1 MQSTLPASSPSS
13 AADPSPAA
21 STHAASTRPWLL
33 GSGVAVLILAVI
45 WIAVH
50 LYTGRRY
57 GFFVDELYYM
67 DCARHLAWGYVD
79 QPPLVAVLAWF
90 EHAVLGNS
98 LLALRSLTILA
109 GAIEILLTG
118 LIARDL
124 GGGRL
129 AQFLSALCVL
139 VAPGILSIDHFFS
152 MNSFEPLFW
161 MGCAWIV
168 IRIVRTGDARL
179 WLWFGVVAGLGLENK
194 YSMGLFGFALVAGL
208 LLASQYRLF
217 ASRWFWI
224 GGAIAFLIFL
234 PNLLWN
240 VVHHFP
246 FLQLQQNIKRSGRDV
261 ALSPLGFLGQESLT
275 MLPLSLPIWLG
286 GLWFFFFTA
295 RGRAFR
301 FLGWAWVIT
310 AGVIMILSP
319 RVYYLFPAFPV
330 VFAGGAVLWEQLLR
344 RRGFI
349 ILKGTWVTLMILMGV
364 ALAPIVIP
372 VLSPEDYIK
381 YVKVTHLQP
390 PRIENHQLG
399 PLPQLFAD
407 QFGWPE
413 MAATVA
419 SVYNSLPADVR
430 PRTAIFAQSYGQAGA
445 IDYYGPSLGLPQA
458 ISGHQ
463 SYYLWGPDGYTGESM
478 IVMGDRRERLEQIF
492 TSVRWM
498 AKINHPYAMPYNNVD
513 VYYCQGLKQ
522 PLAEFWPQVK
532 NWD

>member
-1 MQSTLPASSPSS
+1 MQSAPPASSLDHSQIDNS
-13 AADPSPAA
+13 HSP
-21 STHAASTRPWLL
+21 STRPWLL
-33 GSGVAVLILAVI
+33 GSGVAVFVLALIKV
-45 WIAVH
+45 AVH

-57 GFFVDELYYM
+57 GFFVDELYYL

-79 QPPLVAVLAWF
+79 QPPLVAALAWF
-90 EHAVLGNS
+90 ERTFLGDS
-98 LLALRSLTILA
+98 LLAVRSPTILA
-109 GAIEILLTG
+109 GAAEVVLTG
-118 LIARDL
+118 LIAREL
-124 GGGRL
+124 GGGRF

-161 MGCAWIV
+161 MGCAWLL
-168 IRIVRTGDARL
+168 IRIVRTGRAHL
-179 WLWFGVVAGLGLENK
+179 WLWFGLVAGLGLENK
-194 YSMGLFGFALVAGL
+194 YSMGLFAFALLAGL
-208 LLASQYRLF
+208 LLSGQYRLF

-224 GGAIAFLIFL
+224 GGVIALLIFL

-246 FLQLQQNIKRSGRDV
+246 FLELQQNIKRSGRDV
-261 ALSPLGFLGQESLT
+261 ALSPLGFLQQEQLA

-286 GLWFFFFTA
+286 GIAYFFFSPS
-295 RGRAFR
+295 GRAYR
-301 FLGWAWVIT
+301 FLGWAWIIT
-310 AGVIMILSP
+310 AAVIIVLSP
-319 RVYYLFPAFPV
+319 RIYYLFPAFPV
-330 VFAGGAVLWEQLLR
+330 AFAGGAVLWEQLLR
-344 RRGFI
+344 RRSFV
-349 ILKGTWVTLMILMGV
+349 ILKAVWVTAMILMAA
-364 ALAPIVIP
+364 ALSPIVIP
-372 VLSPEDYIK
+372 VLSPEDFIQYS
-381 YVKVTHLQP
+381 KVTHQQQ
-390 PRIENHQLG
+390 PRIENNKLG

-419 SVYNSLPADVR
+419 SVYHSLPADVQ

-445 IDYYGPSLGLPQA
+445 IDFFGPRLGLPPA

-463 SYYLWGPDGYTGESM
+463 SLYLWGPRDYTGESM
-478 IVMGDRRERLEQIF
+478 IVLGDRREHLEKIF

-513 VYYCQGLKQ
+513 IYYCQGLKQ
-522 PLAEFWPQVK
+522 PLAQFWPQVK

>member
-1 MQSTLPASSPSS
+1 M
-13 AADPSPAA
+13 
-21 STHAASTRPWLL
+21 
-33 GSGVAVLILAVI
+33 AVLILALI
-45 WIAVH
+45 KIAVH

-90 EHAVLGNS
+90 EHTFFGDS

-109 GAIEILLTG
+109 GAVEILLTG
-118 LIARDL
+118 LIAREL
-124 GGGRL
+124 GGGRF

-139 VAPGILSIDHFFS
+139 VAPGLLGVDHFFS

-161 MGCAWIV
+161 MGCAWLL

-194 YSMGLFGFALVAGL
+194 YSMGLFGFALITGL
-208 LLASQYRLF
+208 LLAGQYRLF

-224 GGAIAFLIFL
+224 GGAIALLIFL
-234 PNLLWN
+234 PNLIWN
-240 VVHHFP
+240 DVHHFP
-246 FLQLQQNIKRSGRDV
+246 FLELQRNIKRSGRDV
-261 ALSPLGFLGQESLT
+261 TLSPLRFLVQEQAA

-286 GLWFFFFTA
+286 GVYFFFFNE
-295 RGRAFR
+295 RGRAYR
-301 FLGWAWVIT
+301 FLGWAWLVT
-310 AGVIMILSP
+310 AGVIVVLSP
-319 RVYYLFPAFPV
+319 RIYYLFPAFPV
-330 VFAGGAVLWEQLLR
+330 VFAGGAVLCEQLLR
-344 RRGFI
+344 HRRFG
-349 ILKGTWVTLMILMGV
+349 ILKGAWVTLMILMGA
-364 ALAPIVIP
+364 ALAPVVIP
-372 VLSPEDYIK
+372 VLSPEEYIQ
-381 YVKVTHLQP
+381 YSKVTHQEQ
-390 PRIENHQLG
+390 PRIENNQLG
-399 PLPQLFAD
+399 PMPQLFAD

-419 SVYNSLPADVR
+419 SVYHSLPADVQ

-445 IDYYGPSLGLPQA
+445 IDYYGPRLGLPPA

-463 SYYLWGPDGYTGESM
+463 SLYLWGPRNYTGESV
-478 IVMGDRRERLEQIF
+478 IVLGDRRAQLEEIF

-513 VYYCQGLKQ
+513 VYWCQGLKQ

-532 NWD
+532 KWD

>member
-1 MQSTLPASSPSS
+1 VQSTLSASSLKPSNASSP
-13 AADPSPAA
+13 
-21 STHAASTRPWLL
+21 AASTRPWLL
-33 GSGVAVLILAVI
+33 GSGVAVLILALI
-45 WIAVH
+45 KIAVH

-79 QPPLVAVLAWF
+79 QPPLVAVLAWI

-109 GAIEILLTG
+109 GAAEILLTG
-118 LIARDL
+118 LIAREL
-124 GGGRL
+124 GGGRF

-139 VAPGILSIDHFFS
+139 IAPSILSIDHFFS

-161 MGCAWIV
+161 MGCAWLV

-194 YSMGLFGFALVAGL
+194 YSMGLFGFALLAGL
-208 LLASQYRLF
+208 LLSGQYRLF

-234 PNLLWN
+234 PNLVWN
-240 VVHHFP
+240 IVHHFP
-246 FLQLQQNIKRSGRDV
+246 FLELQQNIRRSGRDV
-261 ALSPLGFLGQESLT
+261 ALSPLSFMAQESLT

-286 GLWFFFFTA
+286 SLWFFFFSA
-295 RGRAFR
+295 RGRAYR
-301 FLGWAWVIT
+301 FLGWAYVIT
-310 AGVIMILSP
+310 AGVIMFLSP

-330 VFAGGAVLWEQLLR
+330 VFAGGAVLWEQLLQ
-344 RRGFI
+344 RRGFV
-349 ILKGTWVTLMILMGV
+349 ILKVAWVTLMILMAS
-364 ALAPIVIP
+364 ALSPIVLP
-372 VLSPEDYIK
+372 VLSPEGYIH
-381 YVKVTHLQP
+381 YVKVTHLEQP
-390 PRIENHQLG
+390 RLENHELG

-430 PRTAIFAQSYGQAGA
+430 PRTAIFAQNYGQAGA
-445 IDYYGPSLGLPQA
+445 IDYYGPALGLPQA
-458 ISGHQ
+458 IGGHQ
-463 SYYLWGPDGYTGESM
+463 SHYLWGPGNYTGESM
-478 IVMGDRRERLEQIF
+478 IVIGDRRDHLEEIF
-492 TSVRWM
+492 TSVKWM
-498 AKINHPYAMPYNNVD
+498 AKIDHPYSMPYNHVD
-513 VYYCQGLKQ
+513 VYWCQGLKQ

-532 NWD
+532 KWD

>member
-1 MQSTLPASSPSS
+1 VQTTLSPASPTPSVE
-13 AADPSPAA
+13 PAR
-21 STHAASTRPWLL
+21 TPSTRPWLL
-33 GSGVAVLILAVI
+33 GSGLAVLILVLI
-45 WIAVH
+45 KIAVH

-79 QPPLVAVLAWF
+79 QPPLVALLAWL

-109 GAIEILLTG
+109 GAAEIVLTG
-118 LIARDL
+118 LIAREL
-124 GGGRL
+124 GGGRF
-129 AQFLSALCVL
+129 AQFLSAMCVL
-139 VAPGILSIDHFFS
+139 VAPGLLGVDHFFS

-161 MGCAWIV
+161 MGCAWLM

-208 LLASQYRLF
+208 LLAGQYRLF
-217 ASRWFWI
+217 ASRWFWM
-224 GGAIAFLIFL
+224 GSAIALLIFL
-234 PNLLWN
+234 PNLIWN
-240 VVHHFP
+240 IVHHFP
-246 FLQLQQNIKRSGRDV
+246 FLELQQNIKRSGRDV
-261 ALSPLGFLGQESLT
+261 ALSPLAFLGQESLT

-286 GLWFFFFTA
+286 GLWFFFFNA
-295 RGRAFR
+295 RGRAYR

-319 RVYYLFPAFPV
+319 RIYYLFPAFPV
-330 VFAGGAVLWEQLLR
+330 VFAGGAVLWEHLLR
-344 RRGFI
+344 RRGFV
-349 ILKGTWVTLMILMGV
+349 ILKAAWVTLMILMGAV
-364 ALAPIVIP
+364 LAPIVIP
-372 VLSPEDYIK
+372 VLSPEGYIQ
-381 YVKVTHLQP
+381 YVKVTHLEQ
-390 PRIENHQLG
+390 PRIENNQLG

-445 IDYYGPSLGLPQA
+445 IDYYGPALGLPQA

-463 SYYLWGPDGYTGESM
+463 SLYLWGPRGYTGESM
-478 IVMGDRRERLEQIF
+478 IVMGDRRARLEQIF
-492 TSVRWM
+492 TSVKWM
-498 AKINHPYAMPYNNVD
+498 AKVDHPYSMPYNHVD
-513 VYYCQGLKQ
+513 VYWCQGLKQ

-532 NWD
+532 KWD

>member
-1 MQSTLPASSPSS
+1 MQSTLPASSPPSLS
-13 AADPSPAA
+13 DPSR
-21 STHAASTRPWLL
+21 AASTRPWLL
-33 GSGVAVLILAVI
+33 GSGLAVLILALI
-45 WIAVH
+45 KIAVH
-50 LYTGRRY
+50 LYTSRRY

-79 QPPLVAVLAWF
+79 QPPLVAVLAWI
-90 EHAVLGNS
+90 ERAVLGDS

-109 GAIEILLTG
+109 GAAEIVLTG
-118 LIARDL
+118 LIAREL
-124 GGGRL
+124 GGGRF

-139 VAPGILSIDHFFS
+139 VAPGILGADHFFS

-161 MGCAWIV
+161 MGCAWLL

-194 YSMGLFGFALVAGL
+194 YSMGLFGFALLAGL
-208 LLASQYRLF
+208 LLAGQFRLF

-224 GGAIAFLIFL
+224 GGAIAFVIFL
-234 PNLLWN
+234 PNLIWN
-240 VVHHFP
+240 IDHHFP
-246 FLQLQQNIKRSGRDV
+246 FLELQQNIKRSGRDV
-261 ALSPLGFLGQESLT
+261 ALSPLRFLVQEQSA
-275 MLPLSLPIWLG
+275 MLPLSLPIWIA
-286 GLWFFFFTA
+286 GLDFFFF
-295 RGRAFR
+295 RKIGRPYR
-301 FLGWAWVIT
+301 FLGWAWIIT

-319 RVYYLFPAFPV
+319 RIYYLFPAFPV

-344 RRGFI
+344 RRGFV
-349 ILKGTWVTLMILMGV
+349 ILKAAWVTLMILMGA
-364 ALAPIVIP
+364 ALAPVVIP
-372 VLSPEDYIK
+372 LLSPEAYIQ
-381 YVKVTHLQP
+381 YSKVTHQQQ
-390 PRIENHQLG
+390 PRIETHELG

-430 PRTAIFAQSYGQAGA
+430 PRTAIFTQSYGQAGA

-463 SYYLWGPDGYTGESM
+463 SLYLWGPEGYTGESM
-478 IVMGDRRERLEQIF
+478 IVLGDRRARLEEIF

-498 AKINHPYAMPYNNVD
+498 AKIDNPYSMPYNHVD
-513 VYYCQGLKQ
+513 VYWCKGLKQ

-532 NWD
+532 KWD